1 MIEIG
6 IVKKYEAGGVIE
18 VEFPHLETSALC
30 HVLVPTTGDNNIFIL
45 PSIGTQVV
53 ASLEDTNNIILGA
66 IYSDQEPVPGEAAKE
81 GLYLQIGQVVF
92 SIKENKVALKNDL
105 VDVKTILKDVLTII
119 KNLTVST
126 SMGPSGTPL
135 PPTITAIQQCEQTI
149 SKLFE

>member
-6 IVKKYEAGGVIE
+6 IVKKHEAGGMIE

-30 HVLVPTTGDNNIFIL
+30 QVVVPTTGNNNVFIL

-53 ASLEDTNNIILGA
+53 ASLEDNSNIVLGA
-66 IYSDQEPVPGEAAKE
+66 IYSDQEPVPAGAVPE
-81 GLYLQIGQVVF
+81 GMYLQIGEVVF
-92 SIKENKVALKNDL
+92 SIQENKVVLKNDL
-105 VDVKTILKDVLTII
+105 TDVKTILKDVLTII